1 VHCVPGGYRMRGV
14 LAMGSERQSG
24 HRALAALDK
33 VLAEKPHREGHDF
46 SETASALAEFRDGL
60 IAEQRKSGE
69 TDRSVAR
76 LARLNSV
83 ISVVLGG
90 HFPLGSVPW
99 DEIEKA
105 RGWLVEL
112 VADTEPP

>member
-1 VHCVPGGYRMRGV
+1 MRGA
-14 LAMGSERQSG
+14 LAMDSDQQPG

-46 SETASALAEFRDGL
+46 SETTVALAAFRDGL
-60 IAEQRKSGE
+60 IAEQRQSGE

-83 ISVVLGG
+83 ISIVLGG

-99 DEIEKA
+99 DEIEKV
-105 RGWLVEL
+105 RGWLAEL
-112 VADTEPP
+112 VADAELP